1 MRRLMFVTAAF
12 VLSGAAAPAQD
23 RKPAEPPAPKV
34 AAPAQ
39 PAQPNPFTRS
49 AATRIAALEE
59 EVETLEAHR
68 DVKKGHVKASELG
81 VRVAELV
88 VERLTALAARGVVP
102 RDEMEKAK
110 IELEMAKVQVEI
122 RIAEMKEVDVKIKH
136 AKKRLEEAKVPAVR
150 PAVPGRGDLK
160 PADPADDKFAD
171 DLRERLATA
180 TIEQA
185 KRIVEVG
192 EAEAN
197 VKAAQERL
205 AALRTAARAGAAK
218 AEAVEAAEA
227 KVDEAKTRLDRL
239 LHARKVLEQDV
250 EELRKRLKAVT
261 GR

>member
-1 MRRLMFVTAAF
+1 MRRLMFAAAF
-12 VLSGAAAPAQD
+12 VLSGAAATAQD
-23 RKPAEPPAPKV
+23 RKPAEPPPKV

-68 DVKKGHVKASELG
+68 DVKKGHVKAAELG
-81 VRVAELV
+81 VRGAELG

-122 RIAEMKEVDVKIKH
+122 RIAEMREVEVKIKH

-150 PAVPGRGDLK
+150 PAAPGGRGEPK
-160 PADPADDKFAD
+160 PADPAP
-171 DLRERLATA
+171 RP
-180 TIEQA
+180 
-185 KRIVEVG
+185 
-192 EAEAN
+192 
-197 VKAAQERL
+197 
-205 AALRTAARAGAAK
+205 
-218 AEAVEAAEA
+218 
-227 KVDEAKTRLDRL
+227 
-239 LHARKVLEQDV
+239 
-250 EELRKRLKAVT
+250 